1 MKLHYLL
8 IGIAC
13 LGLQASSAEEVTK
26 AEGGVTF
33 EAPCFDTNQ
42 LFAELKIKYKE
53 TPIMLGS
60 VSDQAKST
68 MSLWINPVEETW
80 TIISTK
86 KDTSCVIGSGVDF
99 KLVPIRKTIGI

>member
-1 MKLHYLL
+1 VKIHYLL

-13 LGLQASSAEEVTK
+13 LGLQASSAEEATK
-26 AEGGVTF
+26 SEGGVTF

-42 LFAELKIKYKE
+42 LFAELKIKFKE
-53 TPIMLGS
+53 TPIILGN
-60 VSDQAKST
+60 VSDLARST

-86 KDTSCVIGSGVDF
+86 KDTSCVIGTGVDF
-99 KLVPIRKTIGI
+99 KLVPYKKGSNI

>member
-13 LGLQASSAEEVTK
+13 LGLQASASEEATK
-26 AEGGVTF
+26 VQEGITF

-42 LFAELKIKYKE
+42 LFAELKSKYKE
-53 TPIMLGS
+53 TPIMLGI
-60 VSDQAKST
+60 VSDQASST
-68 MSLWINPVEETW
+68 MSMWINAKEETW

-86 KDTSCVIGSGVDF
+86 NDTSCVIGSGVDF
-99 KLVPIRKTIGI
+99 KLVPIRKTIGV

>member
-8 IGIAC
+8 IGLTC
-13 LGLQASSAEEVTK
+13 LWIQTSNAQEANKT
-26 AEGGVTF
+26 EGVITF

-42 LFAELKIKYKE
+42 LFAELKIKFKE
-53 TPIMLGS
+53 TPIIFGN
-60 VSDQAKST
+60 VSDQVSST
-68 MSLWINPVEETW
+68 MSLWINPIEETW

-86 KDTSCVIGSGVDF
+86 KDTSCVIGTGINF